1 MQSTTSMGMTRR
13 IWSLAKA
20 RLQGE
25 WFGEGGGSLPIA
37 PLLFQGMISSALLFI
52 VRGDLDAHGYAIFAF
67 TLMMALSLLSLLGEL
82 APLLAQDPAEEWVAG
97 LPVQPRDIR
106 LSKILVCAMIVAIMS
121 LSVTVPAAL
130 MAPADSTMIGRFG
143 LVGLGVVFSCCLT
156 ATGLLLHAFCQGSR
170 SGWLV
175 LLQAM
180 LFVGMF
186 VGFATAL
193 GQASKLSEWQ
203 ETSGVWLALPSTWV
217 AAPLAPNALGTATY
231 LLFAFCALSAII
243 LHWAPFPPSSSS
255 QGTRSLLGQFL
266 RPLRSLASKLWV
278 RPKEL
283 PIFDWIFE
291 GLPAEK
297 DFALRTY
304 PLMAIPLA
312 FLFLGAEAD
321 TVQGQGL
328 LAILCF
334 SPLTYLPI
342 LLLFVPTTATPDA
355 RTLLDAAP
363 LHPHD
368 EAEGARKAVAI
379 RIVLP
384 LYLGLTI
391 LVSWLANVELALH
404 LIPPA
409 AGFTVLLMRNL
420 WPHYVERPPLSTPA
434 SDLGGV
440 WRDDLTGGMFFLA
453 IISVALALIT
463 WRFVPGAVGGI
474 VLAFLLLALELG
486 LSRRATKA
494 WCPKD
499 HPRSK

>member
-1 MQSTTSMGMTRR
+1 MTRR
-13 IWSLAKA
+13 IWKLAKA

-37 PLLFQGMISSALLFI
+37 PLLFQGMVSSALLFV
-52 VRGDLDAHGYAIFAF
+52 VRGDLDPHGHAVFAF
-67 TLMMALSLLSLLGEL
+67 TLLMALSLLSLLGEL
-82 APLLAQDPAEEWVAG
+82 APLLAHDPAEEWVGG

-106 LSKILVCAMIVAIMS
+106 LSKILVCGLILAIMS
-121 LSVTVPAAL
+121 FSVTVPAAL
-130 MAPADSTMIGRFG
+130 LAPEGASWPWRLS
-143 LVGLGVVFSCCLT
+143 LVALGVLFSGCLT
-156 ATGLLLHAFCQGSR
+156 ATGLMLHAFCQGAR
-170 SGWLV
+170 SGLLV

-193 GQASKLSEWQ
+193 GQASKLAGWQ
-203 ETSGVWLALPSTWV
+203 QTSGVWLALPSTWF
-217 AAPLAPNALGTATY
+217 AAPLAPQMLGMATY
-231 LLFAFCALSAII
+231 LLIGFCASCAAI
-243 LHWAPFPPSSSS
+243 LHWAPFPPNAKAL
-255 QGTRSLLGQFL
+255 GTHSLLGSLL
-266 RPLRSLASKLWV
+266 RPLRAVATSVWV
-278 RPKEL
+278 RPKER

-312 FLFLGAEAD
+312 FLFLGADAA
-321 TVQGQGL
+321 TPQGQGL

-334 SPLTYLPI
+334 APLTYLPI

-355 RTLLDAAP
+355 RTLLDTAP
-363 LHPHD
+363 LHPRD

-384 LYLGLTI
+384 LYVGLAV
-391 LVSWLANVELALH
+391 LVSWLASVELALQ

-420 WPHYVERPPLSTPA
+420 WNHYVEKPPLSTPA
-434 SDLGGV
+434 SELGGV

-453 IISVALALIT
+453 IISVGLALIT
-463 WRFVPGAVGGI
+463 WRYVPGATGGI
-474 VLAFLLLALELG
+474 ILACALLAIELG
-486 LSRRATKA
+486 LSRRATTE
-494 WCPKD
+494 WNPST